1 MENELE
7 VVNIRLVKEP
17 SLYSEQTLD
26 SPQAVVELMAKE
38 LSQYDREVFCILN
51 MKNNGQII
59 NMNMVSVGT
68 INASLVIPRE
78 VFKSSILAN
87 VSAIIGLHNHPS
99 GNVKPS
105 KEDMI
110 VTRKLQKCGQLLG
123 IELLDHIIVGGTNGK
138 MLSFREEKMLNVTGR
153 MGEMER

>member
-51 MKNNGQII
+51 MKNNGQVI
-59 NMNMVSVGT
+59 NMNLVSVGT

-78 VFKSSILAN
+78 VFKNSILAN
-87 VSAIIGLHNHPS
+87 TSAIIGLHNHPS

-153 MGEMER
+153 MDWER

>member
-51 MKNNGQII
+51 MKNNGQVI
-59 NMNMVSVGT
+59 NMNLVSVGT
-68 INASLVIPRE
+68 INASLVIPR
-78 VFKSSILAN
+78 
-87 VSAIIGLHNHPS
+87 
-99 GNVKPS
+99 
-105 KEDMI
+105 
-110 VTRKLQKCGQLLG
+110 
-123 IELLDHIIVGGTNGK
+123 
-138 MLSFREEKMLNVTGR
+138 SF
-153 MGEMER
+153 

>member
-7 VVNIRLVKEP
+7 VVNIRLVREP
-17 SLYSEQTLD
+17 SLYSEQILD

-51 MKNNGQII
+51 MKNNGQVI
-59 NMNMVSVGT
+59 NMNLVSVGT

-87 VSAIIGLHNHPS
+87 ASAIIGLHNHPS
-99 GNVKPS
+99 GNPEPS
-105 KEDMI
+105 REDILVTQRIHDAGEMI
-110 VTRKLQKCGQLLG
+110 G
-123 IELLDHIIVGGTNGK
+123 IELLDHIIIGDNRYVS
-138 MLSFREEKMLNVTGR
+138 LREEGVIQ
-153 MGEMER
+153 